1 MCYVG
6 RMPSLCRQG
15 SDRDGPGL
23 SLTQLFLVSLSTEL
37 EKLKFTPPPQP
48 QQCMEFDKE
57 ATVPCSA
64 TGREKPTVKW
74 VRAGG
79 YHVTQAMVVKAV
91 Y

>member
-1 MCYVG
+1 MALA
-6 RMPSLCRQG
+6 SL
-15 SDRDGPGL
+15 
-23 SLTQLFLVSLSTEL
+23 LVSILFSFPAEP

-79 YHVTQAMVVKAV
+79 YRAARAGEEGQGSAQPAPGIVGRSQK
-91 Y
+91 

>member
-1 MCYVG
+1 MALA
-6 RMPSLCRQG
+6 SL
-15 SDRDGPGL
+15 
-23 SLTQLFLVSLSTEL
+23 LVSILFSFPAEP

-79 YHVTQAMVVKAV
+79 CRATRARAGEEGQGSAQPAPGIVGKSQK
-91 Y
+91 